1 MWEGLGRTWVPVS
14 WDAQGDTHVLVVA
27 DSEDTGHVLFAHVRG
42 EYLEVSLPGSTRPQ
56 KLVPVEN
63 TPTEDV

>member
-14 WDAQGDTHVLVVA
+14 WDVQGDAHVLVVA
-27 DSEDTGHVLFAHVRG
+27 DAEGTGHVLFAHVRG
-42 EYLEVSLPGSTRPQ
+42 EYLEVSLPGSTRTH
-56 KLVPVEN
+56 KLVPLEN